1 MAELKATIMSLG
13 MVTAV
18 GMNAKQTASS
28 VRASLSRFA
37 ETSIHNKR
45 FEPVV
50 MALLPDEA
58 LPELS
63 PKLGEVV
70 GLTSRQIRML
80 RLATPA
86 LQEAVENIPQSEAIP
101 LFLGAPTALPS
112 RPKPVDEKFLE
123 YLAMQSAINFDVKRS
138 KVFPNGRAA
147 GLFAL
152 KAAME
157 QLASGAYR
165 FVIAGG
171 IDTYLDL
178 YLLGTLDMENR
189 ILGNGIM
196 DGFIPGEGAGFIV
209 LTTLDV
215 IKKGQYQFLAGVK
228 FVSTGLEEGHLYS
241 DKPYKGDGLSSAF
254 LNFFEENKLDG
265 LVQEVYTSMNGENHW
280 AKEWG
285 VAFMRT
291 HSFFNSE
298 HGMHHPADCFG
309 DTGAASGII
318 LTGLATMGI
327 KQGYRRSPCLV
338 TCSSDFGERA
348 VTAVIT
354 Q

>member
-1 MAELKATIMSLG
+1 MAELKAAIMGVG

-18 GMNAKQTASS
+18 GMSAKQTAASA
-28 VRASLSRFA
+28 RAGLSRFS

-50 MALLPDEA
+50 MALLPDET
-58 LPELS
+58 LPALS

-70 GLTSRQIRML
+70 GLTSRQMRML

-86 LQEAVENIPQSEAIP
+86 LQEAVENVPNSEAIP
-101 LFLGAPTALPS
+101 LYLGAPNGLPN
-112 RPKPVDEKFLE
+112 RPNPVDEKFLE
-123 YLAMQSAINFDVKRS
+123 YLAIQSEINFDVKRS

-147 GLFAL
+147 GLLAL

-157 QLASGAYR
+157 QLASGANR

-171 IDTYLDL
+171 MDTYLDL

-189 ILGNGIM
+189 VLGNGIM

-215 IKKGQYQFLAGVK
+215 IKKRQRQSLVGIK
-228 FVSTGLEEGHLYS
+228 SVSTGFEEGHLYS
-241 DKPYKGDGLSSAF
+241 DKPYQGEGLSSAF
-254 LNFFEENKLDG
+254 LNFFEENKMDG
-265 LVQEVYTSMNGENHW
+265 LVQEVYISMNGENHW

-298 HGMHHPADCFG
+298 HGMYHPADCFG

-318 LTGLATMGI
+318 LAGLAVIGI
-327 KQGYRRSPCLV
+327 KQGYRRSPCLI

-348 VTAVIT
+348 VTVVIA

>member
-1 MAELKATIMSLG
+1 MAELKAAIVSVG
-13 MVTAV
+13 MATAV
-18 GMNAKQTASS
+18 GLNAKQTASS
-28 VRASLSRFA
+28 VRAGLSRFS

-50 MALLPDEA
+50 MALLPDES
-58 LPELS
+58 LPALS
-63 PKLGEVV
+63 PKLDEVV
-70 GLTSRQIRML
+70 GLTSRQLRML

-86 LQEAVENIPQSEAIP
+86 LQEAVETVPQSEAIP
-101 LFLGAPTALPS
+101 LYLGVPNGLPK
-112 RPKPVDEKFLE
+112 RPELVGEKFLE
-123 YLAMQSAINFDVKRS
+123 HLAIQSDVSFDVEKS
-138 KVFPNGRAA
+138 KVFPSGRAA

-157 QLASGAYR
+157 QLASGANR
-165 FVIAGG
+165 FVIVGG

-189 ILGNGIM
+189 VLGNGVM

-209 LTTLDV
+209 LATLDV

-228 FVSTGLEEGHLYS
+228 SGSTGFEEGHLYS

-265 LVQEVYTSMNGENHW
+265 LVQDVYTSMNGENHW

-291 HSFFNSE
+291 HSLFNSE

-318 LTGLATMGI
+318 LTGLAAIGI

-338 TCSSDFGERA
+338 ACSSDFGERA
-348 VTAVIT
+348 VTAVIA